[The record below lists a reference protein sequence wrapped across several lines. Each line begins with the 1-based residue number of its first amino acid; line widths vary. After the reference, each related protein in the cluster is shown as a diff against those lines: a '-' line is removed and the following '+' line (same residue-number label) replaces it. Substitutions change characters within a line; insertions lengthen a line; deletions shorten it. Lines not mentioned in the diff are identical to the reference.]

1 MMKGKG
7 IPVYALLTALMWTPV
22 LAVDRVP
29 ETSGFSGYVLFGPA
43 GFDVASNLIF
53 EGTPLLSD
61 VGNTR
66 IDSIFD
72 RPSAHSA
79 PALFLAGEVNYTFA
93 GTRTQ
98 LFFGNRL
105 EDFLRLDL
113 TFGGGVRQELPDES
127 ILAFS
132 VLQTP
137 AEMKVWS
144 DPYVEGVDRVATDR
158 NKPGIRLRWGRMFG
172 TGLEFTATFREF
184 QHDEERSGDWLVG
197 QGRLDPALQPLLN
210 RNGDST
216 IIQFLY
222 RIKVSDRH
230 VFEPTVRYLNFD
242 LEGAAMAVD
251 GLMVRL
257 TYLYL
262 TPKLVLDA
270 NLFYGTQD
278 ADTVHPVYGEAL
290 DVQRTG
296 VAIIAFYDLFKKAR
310 WRAYAS
316 VDYFREDA
324 NIAFFDSKVKALGIG
339 AIWRYRRK

>member
-1 MMKGKG
+1 
-7 IPVYALLTALMWTPV
+7 MWTPV

-29 ETSGFSGYVLFGPA
+29 ETSGFSGFILFGPA
-43 GFDVASNLIF
+43 GFDVASNLIV
-53 EGTPLLSD
+53 EGSPLLSD

-72 RPSAHSA
+72 RPSTHSA
-79 PALFLAGEVNYTFA
+79 PAMFVAGEVNYTFA

-113 TFGGGVRQELPDES
+113 TFGAGVRQELPDES
-127 ILAFS
+127 VLAFS
-132 VLQTP
+132 VLRTP

-158 NKPGIRLRWGRMFG
+158 NKPGVRLRWGRMFG

-184 QHDEERSGDWLVG
+184 RHDEERSGDWLVG
-197 QGRLDPALQPLLN
+197 QGRLATALQPLLN

-216 IIQFLY
+216 IVQFLY
-222 RIKVSDRH
+222 RFKVKDRH
-230 VFEPTVRYLNFD
+230 VFEPTVRYLNLD
-242 LEGAAMAVD
+242 LDGAAMAVD
-251 GLMVRL
+251 GPRVQL

-262 TPKLVLDA
+262 TPKLILDA
-270 NLFYGTQD
+270 VLIYGSQE

-290 DVQRTG
+290 DVRRTG
-296 VAIIAFYDLFKKAR
+296 VAVAAFYDLFKSAR

-316 VDYFREDA
+316 ADYFRENA
-324 NIAFFDSKVKALGIG
+324 NIAFFDSKVNVLSIG
-339 AIWRYRRK
+339 AIWRHGRK